1 MKEFLK
7 NKMWKYLLSSVL
19 FGAIYFLL
27 SFANKRDVEIKTILG
42 TMALY
47 FLFMCLMYFVAPK
60 LRKITGHDKDDR

>member
-47 FLFMCLMYFVAPK
+47 FLLMCLMYFVAPK